1 MRQIDHCGLA
11 SGHLLPHAY
20 GLGMARNGEDVGI
33 IGTCASLRFDRVTCV
48 RGDRLLF
55 EDMNFTL
62 GAGDVACVSGPNGAG
77 KSSLI
82 RLAAGLLQPSTG
94 NIERSGRMAMSDEDL
109 ALDVNKPLAKALSF
123 WASID
128 GAGKQAVA
136 DALAALSLDHLSDVP
151 VRMLSTGQRKRAML
165 ARVLASGAP
174 LWLLDEPA
182 NGLDTASLELL
193 GGIMQIHL
201 AGGGT
206 ILVASHQPLPLM
218 FTQHIHVGE
227 CR

>member
-1 MRQIDHCGLA
+1 M
-11 SGHLLPHAY
+11 
-20 GLGMARNGEDVGI
+20 GI
-33 IGTCASLRFDRVTCV
+33 IGTCASLRFDHVTCV

-55 EDMNFTL
+55 EDMSFAL
-62 GAGDVACVSGPNGAG
+62 GPGDAAVVSGPNGAG

-82 RLAAGLLQPSTG
+82 RLAAGLLKPAAG
-94 NIERSGRMAMSDEDL
+94 GIERTGRMAMSDENL
-109 ALDVNKPLAKALSF
+109 ALDVNKSLGNALAF
-123 WASID
+123 WTRID
-128 GAGKQAVA
+128 GAEKQAVTET
-136 DALAALSLDHLSDVP
+136 LAALSLAHLSEVP

-165 ARVLASGAP
+165 ARVIGSGAP

-201 AGGGT
+201 AGGGI
-206 ILVASHQPLPLM
+206 ILVASHQPLPLI

-227 CR
+227 RP